1 MKQSYPALI
10 ASSDSLPRLRSG
22 FHFDMLKLS
31 LQSHEMDLNA
41 TLIENRIA
49 KMDSDQQKIL
59 KKIEKTRQQAK
70 QIIELRTEKQLKEQ
84 ARQAREEEQ

>member
-1 MKQSYPALI
+1 
-10 ASSDSLPRLRSG
+10 
-22 FHFDMLKLS
+22 
-31 LQSHEMDLNA
+31 MDLNA